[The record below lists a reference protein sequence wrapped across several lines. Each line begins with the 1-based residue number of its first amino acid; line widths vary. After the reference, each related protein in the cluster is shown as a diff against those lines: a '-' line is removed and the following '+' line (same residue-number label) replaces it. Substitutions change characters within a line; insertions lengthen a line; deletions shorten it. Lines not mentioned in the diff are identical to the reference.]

1 MSEVAVKKENKTS
14 DDVFSKEQI
23 LGSKKFAN
31 RKDILNVLLK
41 DDETYSIDD
50 VETMIKEFLNKEVD
64 K

>member
-1 MSEVAVKKENKTS
+1 MAVKKENKAS

-50 VETMIKEFLNKEVD
+50 IENIIKEFLNKEVG

>member
-1 MSEVAVKKENKTS
+1 MAVKKENKTS

-41 DDETYSIDD
+41 DETYSIDD
-50 VETMIKEFLNKEVD
+50 IENIIKEFLNKEVG

>member
-1 MSEVAVKKENKTS
+1 MAVKKENKTS